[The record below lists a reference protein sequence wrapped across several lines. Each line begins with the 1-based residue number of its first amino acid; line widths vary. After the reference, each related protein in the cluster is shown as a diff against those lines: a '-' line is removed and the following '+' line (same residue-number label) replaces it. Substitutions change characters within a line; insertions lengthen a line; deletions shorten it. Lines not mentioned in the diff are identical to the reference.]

1 MKSEVAKIDTSLTKL
16 EGFTSIEDMKAWA
29 TAVIDS
35 GLLPHSITD
44 PEQVMVIVQH
54 GKELGLTP
62 HIALNNIHVIS
73 GRPTLSSAM
82 LGSLLKRRKVEWI
95 WDDDFAVVKDE
106 QGKNE
111 KAADGSINR
120 KSTIHFF
127 WKSEITGGVQ
137 EATFSVTWAQFVLS
151 GLVTRDNWKKM
162 PKEMMRARCLA
173 FACRA
178 LFPEVLSGFYTE
190 LEIQDTFPEENIEI
204 NLNEEGDIDLN
215 VTSKEN

>member
-1 MKSEVAKIDTSLTKL
+1 MENQVAKVDTSLTKL
-16 EGFTSIEDMKAWA
+16 EGFTTIEDMRAWA
-29 TAVIDS
+29 MAVNDS
-35 GLLPHSITD
+35 GLLPHSLTE
-44 PEQVMVIVQH
+44 PEQVMTIVQH

-73 GRPTLSSAM
+73 GRPTLSSVM
-82 LGSLLKRRKVEWI
+82 LGSLLKRRKVEWV
-95 WDDDFAVVKDE
+95 WDEDFVFV
-106 QGKNE
+106 KNE
-111 KAADGSINR
+111 KGDNEIASDNQANR
-120 KSTIHFF
+120 RTTIHFY
-127 WKSEITGGVQ
+127 WKSDITDGVM

-190 LEIQDTFPEENIEI
+190 LEIQDTFQDDSIEVG
-204 NLNEEGDIDLN
+204 LNDEGDI
-215 VTSKEN
+215 TIETKEN